1 MLSCLCGSGGDRRC
15 LSWTFHCLLTACP
28 LTFHGLF
35 TAFPLTTRWPAML
48 SAAVDAAL
56 DELLEAEGLECPWC
70 AQVVGGANDCCR

>member
-1 MLSCLCGSGGDRRC
+1 
-15 LSWTFHCLLTACP
+15 
-28 LTFHGLF
+28 
-35 TAFPLTTRWPAML
+35 ML